1 MNAHESNENAS
12 RSDLFAGRFQ
22 MLEKLGDG
30 AAGDVFKV
38 KDTVLKRKAA
48 IKLLRFKNEERK
60 ILRFQREAKASS
72 KLKHPGLIE
81 VYDFGIADD
90 GTPYLVMALVE
101 GISLETLLKNNESLE
116 TDRALRI
123 ASLTADAMQHAH
135 AHKVVHRDL
144 KPSNIMIVNEG
155 PKEQVIVLDFGLAAI
170 IEEDGMA
177 STMNPG
183 SLGLAGTPN
192 FMSPEQ
198 AVRTGVDERTDIYSL
213 GCILFNLIAGRP
225 PFVGEST
232 METIELHKNA
242 DIPKLQELVPG
253 RKISRLLTNTIA
265 KMLAKNPSDR
275 FQNMAE
281 VTSAL
286 EACRAESSSPDSPFD
301 QGQQEK
307 EAKTPNKRLKLVP
320 VVVICATALLTAI
333 ALYVSAPLLVQSS
346 DPEETR
352 KIANEAAKTDSFP
365 ASEDITVDFNMAA
378 SVAGDTTTGEIELT
392 PSMQLNGDAIV
403 DRTIENILSGNPK
416 LERIAISDAQV
427 TDACT
432 EAMANCKNLYT
443 VSLEYCPKITDRAL
457 LPFRHMGKLET
468 VGLRGSKGITD
479 RGLETLA
486 DCPQILRLFIGNN
499 KNLTVRGVEKLAVM
513 PRLYH
518 LGLGDTSVR
527 GSDLLVLKKFRN
539 LLYLSM
545 DYCTLDENDAAAIA
559 ELKFL
564 KCLSLT
570 NSTISDK
577 ALLKLAELPILED
590 MKMSGT
596 KGHSLVAVALFK
608 QKIGQ
613 RCVVETE
620 QPYRNVQ
627 FRIKRQ

>member
-1 MNAHESNENAS
+1 MNAHESDENAA

-22 MLEKLGDG
+22 VLEKLGDG
-30 AAGDVFKV
+30 ATGDVFKV

-60 ILRFQREAKASS
+60 ILRFQREAKVSS

-101 GISLETLLKNNESLE
+101 GISLETLITTNERLE

-123 ASLTADAMQHAH
+123 ASLAAEAMQHAH

-144 KPSNIMIVNEG
+144 KPSNIMIVNAG

-170 IEEDGMA
+170 LEEDGMA

-225 PFVGEST
+225 PFLGEST
-232 METIELHKNA
+232 IETIELHKNA
-242 DIPKLQELVPG
+242 DIPKLQEFVPEK
-253 RKISRLLTNTIA
+253 KISRLLTNTIE

-281 VTSAL
+281 VSSAL
-286 EACRAESSSPDSPFD
+286 EACRTELSSPEGPFD
-301 QGQQEK
+301 QGALER
-307 EAKTPNKRLKLVP
+307 EAKTQNKRLKLLP
-320 VVVICATALLTAI
+320 VAVIFTMAILAATAL
-333 ALYVSAPLLVQSS
+333 YFSAPLMVQSS
-346 DPEETR
+346 DPKETQR
-352 KIANEAAKTDSFP
+352 IATDAAKTDSSS
-365 ASEDITVDFNMAA
+365 ASEDITLDFNMAA
-378 SVAGDTTTGEIELT
+378 SVAGDTSTGNIELS
-392 PSMQLNGDAIV
+392 PSMQLNGEAIV
-403 DRTIENILSGNPK
+403 DRTIENILAGNPK
-416 LERIAISDAQV
+416 LERIAISDARV

-432 EAMANCKNLYT
+432 KLMEDCKNLY
-443 VSLEYCPKITDRAL
+443 VVNLEYCPKLTDKAL
-457 LPFRHMGKLET
+457 LPFRQMRKLET
-468 VGLRGSKGITD
+468 LGLRGSKGFTD

-486 DCPQILRLFIGNN
+486 ECPQLVQLLIGNN
-499 KNLTVRGVEKLAVM
+499 KNFTARGVEKLTVL

-518 LGLGDTSVR
+518 LGLGGTGVR
-527 GSDLLVLKKFRN
+527 GNDLLVLKKFRR
-539 LLYLSM
+539 LVYLSM
-545 DYCTLDENDAAAIA
+545 DYCTLDEKDAAAIA
-559 ELKFL
+559 ELEFL
-564 KCLSLT
+564 RYLSLT

-577 ALLKLAELPILED
+577 ALLKLAEIPTLED
-590 MKMSGT
+590 LKMSGT
-596 KGHSLVAVALFK
+596 KGYTLVGMALFK
-608 QKIGQ
+608 QKVGQ
-613 RCVVETE
+613 RCIVETE
-620 QPYRNVQ
+620 QPYRSVEL
-627 FRIKRQ
+627 KLKHP